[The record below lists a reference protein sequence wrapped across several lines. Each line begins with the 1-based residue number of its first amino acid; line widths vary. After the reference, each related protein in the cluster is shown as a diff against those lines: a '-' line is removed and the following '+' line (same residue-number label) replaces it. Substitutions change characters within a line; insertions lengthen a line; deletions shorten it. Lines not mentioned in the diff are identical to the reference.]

1 MKTYIIKHLITI
13 EQEIPARSK
22 AEALRKYKAMIED
35 AEARAA
41 VTAEDC
47 TSSSSTDWEIEVFT
61 PSEIKKGAPFVKVT
75 GEDVLLWLGYESS
88 RADACEIIA
97 EVARGIYSVR
107 ELAND
112 ISDFA

>member
-22 AEALRKYKAMIED
+22 AEALRKYEAMMES

-47 TSSSSTDWEIEVFT
+47 TSSSSTDWKIT
-61 PSEIKKGAPFVKVT
+61 
-75 GEDVLLWLGYESS
+75 
-88 RADACEIIA
+88 
-97 EVARGIYSVR
+97 ART
-107 ELAND
+107 A
-112 ISDFA
+112 